1 MLKTQYHQPVMLK
14 EAIMLLDIKKG
25 GVYVDAT
32 IGGGGHA
39 QKVLEEVGSHGTLI
53 GMDQDQSA
61 IEHCRELFRDQ
72 KNVILEQANFRNLS
86 LILDQRKIK
95 EIDGILFD
103 LGVSSSQLDTADRGF
118 SFMQDGPLDMRMDRS
133 QGLTAADLV
142 NSLELKDLAQIIEDY
157 GEDRWAKKIA
167 GNIVAVRK
175 QGRIGSTSALADI
188 VAGSIP
194 RSKWPDNIHP
204 ATRTFQ
210 ALRITVNNELAIL
223 QPAFSTA
230 IRFLKNRGRIV
241 VISFHSLED
250 RIVKNT
256 FSDFSRGC
264 ICPPKL
270 PVCVCGHTA
279 EVRILTK
286 KPLLAQDEE
295 IMRNPRSRS
304 AKMRAAERIANGE
317 AR

>member
-1 MLKTQYHQPVMLK
+1 MLKRQYHQPVMLK

-25 GVYVDAT
+25 GIYVDAT
-32 IGGGGHA
+32 LGGGGHA
-39 QKVLEEVGSHGTLI
+39 QKVLEEIGSHGTLI
-53 GMDQDQSA
+53 GMDQDQAA
-61 IEHCRELFRDQ
+61 IEHCRELFRNQ
-72 KNVILEQANFRNLS
+72 KNIILEQANFRDLS
-86 LILDQRKIK
+86 RILDQRKIK

-103 LGVSSSQLDTADRGF
+103 LGVSSYQLETAERGF
-118 SFMQDGPLDMRMDRS
+118 SFSQDGPLDMRMDRS

-142 NSLELKDLAQIIEDY
+142 NSIGLKDLAQVIEDY
-157 GEDRWAKKIA
+157 GEERWAKKIA
-167 GNIVAVRK
+167 RNIVSAREHC
-175 QGRIGSTSALADI
+175 RIDSTSALADI

-210 ALRITVNNELAIL
+210 ALRITVNNELSVL
-223 QPAFSTA
+223 KPALSTA

-256 FSDFSRGC
+256 LVDFSRGC

-270 PVCVCGHTA
+270 PICVCGHTA
-279 EVRILTK
+279 EIRILTK
-286 KPLLAQDEE
+286 KPLQAQDEE
-295 IMRNPRSRS
+295 IVSNPRSRS
-304 AKMRAAERIANGE
+304 AKMRAGERIANG
-317 AR
+317 

>member
-1 MLKTQYHQPVMLK
+1 MLKPDYHQPVMLK
-14 EAIMLLDIKKG
+14 EAVTLLDIKKG

-39 QKVLEEVGSHGTLI
+39 QEVLEKVGSDGLLI
-53 GMDQDQSA
+53 GLDQDQSA
-61 IEHCRELFRDQ
+61 IEHCQELFQGR
-72 KNVILEQANFRNLS
+72 KNIILEQANFRDLS
-86 LILDQRKIK
+86 RVLDQRKIK

-103 LGVSSSQLDTADRGF
+103 LGVSSRQLNAPERGF

-142 NSLELKDLAQIIEDY
+142 NSMEVKDLTQVIKDY
-157 GEDRWAKKIA
+157 GEERWAKRIA
-167 GNIVAVRK
+167 TNIVAARGN
-175 QGRIGSTSALADI
+175 QRISSTTGLARI

-194 RSKWPDNIHP
+194 RNKWPENIHP

-210 ALRITVNNELAIL
+210 ALRIIVNNELSIL
-223 QPAFSTA
+223 KPVFSTA
-230 IRFLKNRGRIV
+230 IRHLRTKGRIV

-256 FSDFSRGC
+256 LADFSRGC
-264 ICPPKL
+264 VCPPKM
-270 PVCVCGHTA
+270 PICVCGHTA
-279 EVRILTK
+279 EIRILTK

-295 IMRNPRSRS
+295 IAQNPRSRS
-304 AKMRAAERIANGE
+304 AKMRAAERLPNE
-317 AR
+317 